1 MVKVVSTEFLGDF
14 YDDIIEG
21 DMLIS
26 PEESERAERAKKRNS
41 NKLGNLPV
49 ENQGSVEEPPRRKKN
64 NDKLFSKKRG
74 K

>member
-1 MVKVVSTEFLGDF
+1 MVKIVSTEFLGDF

-49 ENQGSVEEPPRRKKN
+49 ENQGTVEKPPRRKKN
-64 NDKLFSKKRG
+64 NDKLFSKKGG